1 MGLDCMYRLIAI
13 EEFGGDQEQHKRWSK
28 KLMALDFGVS
38 RPEGARL

>member
-28 KLMALDFGVS
+28 KPVALDFGVS
-38 RPEGARL
+38 RLKGSTL